1 MSKMKSISPYQ
12 LWKFLTEEDQKNVSC
27 RDGEYD
33 YVDFRLGVFLETHGL
48 KLKSIFITNDIE
60 TYRNIDDVHYLKAHV
75 EMTDEK
81 GDDIVMDIRPYYSG
95 DDDEWALLMMD
106 KQVDDIDI
114 RFTMEVYKTEP
125 LWIAAIEGEKRTPLT
140 GDKMQWSMMQYIDAK
155 ESFENTQMDFAPST
169 CIIDDELDDLTAE
182 AFDPDFDINDSD
194 YNNWRN
200 Y

>member
-12 LWKFLTEEDQKNVSC
+12 LWKFLTEEDRKNVSC
-27 RDGEYD
+27 RDEGHD
-33 YVDFRLGVFLETHGL
+33 YIDFRLSVFLETHGL

-81 GDDIVMDIRPYYSG
+81 CDDIVMDIRPYYSG

-106 KQVDDIDI
+106 KEVDDIDI

-125 LWIAAIEGEKRTPLT
+125 LWIAAIEEEKRTPLT
-140 GDKMQWSMMQYIDAK
+140 GDKMQWSMMSLLDSDIERKNEDR
-155 ESFENTQMDFAPST
+155 ECVGFS
-169 CIIDDELDDLTAE
+169 DDELDDLKAE
-182 AFDPDFDINDSD
+182 TFDPDFDINDSD
-194 YNNWRN
+194 YNNWSN

>member
-1 MSKMKSISPYQ
+1 M
-12 LWKFLTEEDQKNVSC
+12 
-27 RDGEYD
+27 
-33 YVDFRLGVFLETHGL
+33 FLETHGF
-48 KLKSIFITNDIE
+48 KLESIFITNDIE

-75 EMTDEK
+75 VMEDEA
-81 GDDIVMDIRPYYSG
+81 GEETVMDIRPYYSG

-140 GDKMQWSMMQYIDAK
+140 GDKMEWDMRRALDDEIDYISQREEFGCCGIA
-155 ESFENTQMDFAPST
+155 E
-169 CIIDDELDDLTAE
+169 DELDDLKAE
-182 AFDPDFDINDSD
+182 AFDPDFDINGSD

>member
-12 LWKFLTEEDQKNVSC
+12 LWKFLTEEDRKNVSC
-27 RDGEYD
+27 TDGEYD
-33 YVDFRLGVFLETHGL
+33 YLDFRLGVFLQIYGF
-48 KLKSIFITNDIE
+48 KLKSVFITNDIE

-75 EMTDEK
+75 EMENK
-81 GDDIVMDIRPYYSG
+81 AGEEIVMDIRPYYSG

-106 KQVDDIDI
+106 KKVDDIDI

-140 GDKMQWSMMQYIDAK
+140 GDKMQWSMMSLLDSDIECKNEDR
-155 ESFENTQMDFAPST
+155 ECMGFS
-169 CIIDDELDDLTAE
+169 DDELDDLKAE
-182 AFDPDFDINDSD
+182 TFNPDFDINDSD

>member
-27 RDGEYD
+27 TDGEYD
-33 YVDFRLGVFLETHGL
+33 YLDFRLGVFLEMYGL

-75 EMTDEK
+75 EMTDVK

-125 LWIAAIEGEKRTPLT
+125 LWIAAIEGENRTPLT
-140 GDKMQWSMMQYIDAK
+140 GDKMQWSMMSLLDSDIERKNEDR
-155 ESFENTQMDFAPST
+155 ECMGFS
-169 CIIDDELDDLTAE
+169 DDELDDMKAE